1 MSANNEHAA
10 TVPKPP
16 PAFLLAMLRWSST
29 AWSTPD
35 ENRLHAPTSL
45 QRMTPMRRWWAG
57 LGRGGPVGSQTR
69 FGIASRVQH
78 ASQTLAA
85 FRPLGLGRLGCRR
98 RSAVVLERNLDRGLE
113 ALLLYCSGP
122 HLRRRY
128 CLPSGALGCDC
139 GRCVL
144 STYSGLA
151 RRLGIRCSEAAAIE
165 ARMTPA
171 SPSTEETMSQQIG
184 ARGNDRD
191 QHQLLECL
199 RCNFIAH
206 MLSDVH
212 AEHDW
217 QHRSRRD

>member
-1 MSANNEHAA
+1 MPQRFRSRRRLSCWRSLDGHQLLGRSA
-10 TVPKPP
+10 
-16 PAFLLAMLRWSST
+16 
-29 AWSTPD
+29 PD

-57 LGRGGPVGSQTR
+57 VGRSVPKHD

-85 FRPLGLGRLGCRR
+85 FRPLGLGRLGGRR
-98 RSAVVLERNLDRGLE
+98 RAAVVLERNLDRGLE
-113 ALLLYCSGP
+113 ALLLCCSGP

-128 CLPSGALGCDC
+128 RLPSRALGRDR

-171 SPSTEETMSQQIG
+171 SRSTEETMSQQIG

-206 MLSDVH
+206 MFSDVH